1 MLTQLQSLK
10 SSKIIFNRS
19 RRFRVVVK
27 ESIAPG
33 SNDKAAV
40 QEILN
45 TEELMAGESVS
56 DENKTEKA
64 APVQLS
70 SADQP
75 EIAEATVVTDAAIGS
90 TPVAD
95 IDRRIRSCSRRY
107 SKKDFVCQK
116 PTGPPKKR
124 LKKN

>member
-1 MLTQLQSLK
+1 MLTQLQSRK
-10 SSKIIFNRS
+10 SSEIIFNRS
-19 RRFRVVVK
+19 RRFQVVVK
-27 ESIAPG
+27 GATAPG
-33 SNDKAAV
+33 LNDEAAV

-45 TEELMAGESVS
+45 TEELMAGEAVS
-56 DENKTEKA
+56 DEDKTEKA

-70 SADQP
+70 SAEQP
-75 EIAEATVVTDAAIGS
+75 EIAEEIEITDAAIGS

-95 IDRRIRSCSRRY
+95 IDRRIRSRWRKY
-107 SKKDFVCQK
+107 SDKDFVCQK